1 MNALC
6 LVAHPDDCVIFA
18 YSFMHHWSKL
28 NWTVA
33 YLTYQ
38 AHEPRAQE
46 FIEFWSKRNIP
57 VRLLGFEDDW
67 HDNEQKQF
75 NKWTEEQAN
84 SACWKLARD
93 YDIVLTH
100 DEHGDYGHI
109 HHALIHDAVKWH
121 PRLVTFAPPGR
132 GTDTY
137 TIPQGVYSLDEF
149 PMHKDIVASF
159 HSAGHLNSYT
169 VPGAVKELLESQQ

>member
-18 YSFMHHWSKL
+18 YSFMHHWRRL

-38 AHEPRAQE
+38 AHEPRALE
-46 FIEFWSKRNIP
+46 FIRFWGRRNIP
-57 VRLLGFEDDW
+57 VRFIGLQDHWD
-67 HDNEQKQF
+67 DNEQGRLTRWSGATAKAQCR
-75 NKWTEEQAN
+75 N
-84 SACWKLARD
+84 LAKN
-93 YDIVLTH
+93 YDLVLTH
-100 DEHGDYGHI
+100 DANGDYGHI
-109 HHALIHDAVKWH
+109 HHRVVHDSVADH
-121 PRLVTFAPPGR
+121 PGLVTFAPPGQ

-137 TIPQGVYSLDEF
+137 SIPQGVYSLDEF
-149 PMHKDIVASF
+149 PMHRDIVASF

-169 VPGAVKELLESQQ
+169 IPGAVYDKLKDYQ